1 MKKKILYSIYSAAF
15 IGICLIPL
23 AAMPFAKSESGLEN
37 RKLSEMPSLRSEN
50 GNINFDFFSEF
61 ETYFSEHFAFRQN
74 LVTLDG
80 KVRSEIMRTSSNEDV
95 IVGKEGWLYYAP
107 TADDFMN
114 INTLSKRGVNN
125 IVHNLLLFEQYCH
138 EKDATFTF
146 TIAPNKNSIYPEYM
160 PYNYIE
166 TEGKGNYELFLE
178 AYTPVNEAW
187 MTAVASSQSD
197 TVIPPWF
204 NFVDLK
210 SALLEAKNISDRP
223 LYHMTDTHWNNLGA
237 LAGRNALIGGF
248 KEDRETFL
256 ADAEWYAVRD
266 WSGDLAEML
275 YPTGVEPENQYY
287 CGYNFNYN
295 YIGAF
300 HGLDD
305 ITIKTSCEG
314 QEGNLLMYRDSY
326 GEAIL
331 PYMAES
337 YGTAEFSRAVPYNTY
352 QITEGTDV
360 ILEIVERNLGN
371 LQKYAPVLPA
381 PEYGSSLVSWLNT
394 GDASENKI
402 PEAEIC
408 SDSADIRVE
417 ESGSYFHIYG
427 VLEDGFF
434 SGDSARILV
443 TLGDNTYEAFN
454 CFEDK
459 LLDREGEIND
469 NGFSLYVSKNEGEAI
484 PDKED
489 IIVTVISDDGK
500 TIKNKER

>member
-1 MKKKILYSIYSAAF
+1 
-15 IGICLIPL
+15 
-23 AAMPFAKSESGLEN
+23 MPFAKSELGLEN
-37 RKLSEMPSLRSEN
+37 RKLSEMPSVRNEN
-50 GNINFDFFSEF
+50 GSINFDFFSEF

-80 KVRSEIMRTSSNEDV
+80 KVRSELMGTSSNEDV
-95 IVGKEGWLYYAP
+95 IVGKEDWLYYAP
-107 TADDFMN
+107 TAEDFMN
-114 INTLSKRGVNN
+114 INTLSKRGANN

-146 TIAPNKNSIYPEYM
+146 TVAPNKNSIYPEYM

-166 TEGKGNYELFLE
+166 TEGRGNYEMFLE
-178 AYTPVNEAW
+178 AYAPVEEAW
-187 MTAVASSQSD
+187 MSAAASSRSD
-197 TVIPPWF
+197 TAIPPWF
-204 NFVDLK
+204 NFVDLREE
-210 SALLEAKNISDRP
+210 LLEAKKVSDKP

-237 LAGRNALIGGF
+237 LAGRNALIGYT
-248 KEDRETFL
+248 KEDKGTFL
-256 ADAEWYAVRD
+256 ADAQWYAIRD

-275 YPTGVEPENQYY
+275 YPTGVELENQYY
-287 CGYNFNYN
+287 CGYNFKYN
-295 YIGAF
+295 YVGAF

-314 QEGNLLMYRDSY
+314 QQGNLLMYRDSY

-381 PEYGSSLVSWLNT
+381 PEYDSSLVSRSST
-394 GDASENKI
+394 GEVPKNEI

-408 SDSADIRVE
+408 SDTADICVE
-417 ESGSYFHIYG
+417 ESGLYSHIYG
-427 VLEDGFF
+427 VLGNEFF
-434 SGDSARILV
+434 SGDSSRILV
-443 TLGDNTYEAFN
+443 TVGGKTYEAFN

-469 NGFSLYVSKNEGEAI
+469 NGFSLYVPKNEGEAV
-484 PDKED
+484 PNKED

>member
-95 IVGKEGWLYYAP
+95 IVGKYGWLYYAP

-146 TIAPNKNSIYPEYM
+146 TIAPNKNSIYPEFM

-166 TEGKGNYELFLE
+166 TEGRGNYELFLE

-187 MTAVASSQSD
+187 MSAVASSQSD

-204 NFVDLK
+204 NFVDLRK
-210 SALLEAKNISDRP
+210 SLLEAKDNSDKP
-223 LYHMTDTHWNNLGA
+223 IYHKTDTHWNNLGA

-295 YIGAF
+295 YMGAF

-417 ESGSYFHIYG
+417 ENGSYFHIYG